1 MAVAALVALRITIG
15 WHFLYEG
22 VWKIAYPDEFSA
34 TPFLT
39 MAKGPAAPLFYAMVH
54 DIDGRARLAQ
64 RPGVSAERLTAGWK
78 KTCEDARVR
87 CTRAVEKQ
95 IRDRDKLDQRQ
106 TLGVA
111 QSDELRA
118 QVDQFARPIE
128 TALWDA
134 ENRLRAFLDENAA
147 SITEL
152 LSKKNIEA
160 EAPVSDEIR
169 QWVESLRAIEKD
181 YLDALEKIAAENK
194 SNEAFLNLPKSSTP
208 MVGELDS
215 DAKLGEVV
223 RNQQLSNAQ
232 GKPLVTLSTRAG
244 DLYRDAWDGQR
255 AAAVEKY
262 GLTAEQAHEAR
273 RVFLQYAASL
283 DDYFGERGD
292 EMAAYFGSLDRFE
305 QARRAGGDGAAYRKQ
320 RDWDQQQMLRA
331 EANGWLADLDAMG
344 EEYRSALWGILADEQ
359 KAAGPIP
366 VALTREDLMDFAV
379 TWSLT
384 AIGLCMMVGFC
395 NRLACL
401 GGAAFLVSVLLT
413 QPPWPTIYPPAPEV
427 VGHALIVDKNFVEMM
442 AMLAL
447 AALPVGRWAGLDAFL
462 HRWIGQPLMKRFGC
476 KNDE

>member
-1 MAVAALVALRITIG
+1 
-15 WHFLYEG
+15 H
-22 VWKIAYPDEFSA
+22 PDEFSA

-54 DIDGRARLAQ
+54 DIDGRERLAQ
-64 RPGVSAERLTAGWK
+64 RPGVSAERLTAGWEK
-78 KTCEDARVR
+78 LCGDARIR
-87 CTRAVEKQ
+87 CNRSIEKQ
-95 IRDRDKLDQRQ
+95 IRDRDKVDQRQ
-106 TLGVA
+106 PLSVA

-134 ENRLRAFLDENAA
+134 ENRLRALLDENAA
-147 SITEL
+147 AMTDL
-152 LSKKNIEA
+152 LRKNNIDVD
-160 EAPVSDEIR
+160 APVPDEIR
-169 QWVESLRAIEKD
+169 QWLESLGMIEKD
-181 YLDALEKIAAENK
+181 YLDALEKIAAESK
-194 SNEAFLNLPKSSTP
+194 SNEAFLNLPKPSKP
-208 MVGELDS
+208 MVGELDH
-215 DAKLGEVV
+215 DAKLGKVV
-223 RNQQLSNAQ
+223 RNKQLCNAQ
-232 GKPLVTLSTRAG
+232 GKPLVALSTRAG
-244 DLYRDAWDGQR
+244 DLYLDAWDGQR

-262 GLTAEQAHEAR
+262 GLTPEQAHEAR
-273 RVFLQYAASL
+273 RVFRQYAASL
-283 DDYFGERGD
+283 DEYFREHGD
-292 EMAAYFGSLDRFE
+292 GMTAYFGSLDRFE

-320 RDWDQQQMLRA
+320 RDWDQQQTLRA

-344 EEYRSALWGILADEQ
+344 EEYRSALWGVLADEQ

-384 AIGLCMMVGFC
+384 AIGLCMIVGFC

-427 VGHALIVDKNFVEMM
+427 VGHALIVDKNFVEMV

-447 AALPVGRWAGLDAFL
+447 ASLPVGRWAGLDAFL

-476 KNDE
+476 KNEE